1 MRYIIKN
8 IKYFFLHERTIFI
21 VMLICVLCSSMVIN
35 FSYGLYQHLHTTQLE
50 TENDLHLITPSFIE
64 DCSITKGEL
73 QLFSEQLSSK
83 TLDAI
88 DSIYC
93 SAEIQEYPYEDAGAM
108 YFRFIIRNGQFHVC
122 ESVKRSLETEGQLMS
137 GRYFTDDEE
146 ATGAHVAIISSN
158 VPELNKKNM
167 LDGNTLHLFSQDYTI
182 IGIYNSGSGCPLV
195 PFLSAPNDLQLNGFG
210 MHFTRNISKSTYHE
224 IVKVANQVMP
234 NKLVF
239 PDLPFPDNDQ
249 TYLNNNIM
257 LISILISIISAVNL
271 VMAYL
276 YMIKKRNRDLAIMRI
291 CGCTR
296 RTAII
301 TYLGECILLT
311 VPVYTIGLCL
321 YIILLKNILCNLFEY
336 IEEAYSGLAIFS
348 IFLIYTSTVLG
359 LMLFVIH
366 YKIAIKIRDEL
377 EEGRL

>member
-1 MRYIIKN
+1 
-8 IKYFFLHERTIFI
+8 
-21 VMLICVLCSSMVIN
+21 
-35 FSYGLYQHLHTTQLE
+35 
-50 TENDLHLITPSFIE
+50 
-64 DCSITKGEL
+64 
-73 QLFSEQLSSK
+73 
-83 TLDAI
+83 
-88 DSIYC
+88 
-93 SAEIQEYPYEDAGAM
+93 
-108 YFRFIIRNGQFHVC
+108 
-122 ESVKRSLETEGQLMS
+122 
-137 GRYFTDDEE
+137 
-146 ATGAHVAIISSN
+146 
-158 VPELNKKNM
+158 
-167 LDGNTLHLFSQDYTI
+167 
-182 IGIYNSGSGCPLV
+182 
-195 PFLSAPNDLQLNGFG
+195 
-210 MHFTRNISKSTYHE
+210 
-224 IVKVANQVMP
+224 
-234 NKLVF
+234 
-239 PDLPFPDNDQ
+239 
-249 TYLNNNIM
+249 M

-321 YIILLKNILCNLFEY
+321 YIILMKNILCNLFEY